1 MKAKGDIVAAE
12 QNISG
17 GKFSEAAS
25 LLEEVIKRKNT
36 PQHYAEK
43 AQTLLDSIS
52 VQVEME
58 KGNKEILGTWIKATG
73 VSYTFEADGHMS
85 VSLSEYYDSSVGTV
99 MDGSEVLSIVDE
111 IGRWGRVIRGGTWKF
126 MGYEEGI
133 PTYTLYY
140 QSSSYI
146 CAIVNNEL
154 RIILEIGLGDVSY
167 LTREY

>member
-1 MKAKGDIVAAE
+1 
-12 QNISG
+12 
-17 GKFSEAAS
+17 
-25 LLEEVIKRKNT
+25 
-36 PQHYAEK
+36 
-43 AQTLLDSIS
+43 
-52 VQVEME
+52 
-58 KGNKEILGTWIKATG
+58 
-73 VSYTFEADGHMS
+73 MS